1 MAGAFLERGDVMSL
15 PFKINNIAIEAPVKC
30 QVSLSDIDNNSSNNA
45 KGVMQRS
52 RVRAGKRKVALSW
65 KNLNATQAKIILDAA
80 KDVFVTFYYFDP
92 LLAEWTTKTFYAG
105 DKSADM
111 TYDGKNGFM
120 WAALDFNLV
129 EK

>member
-1 MAGAFLERGDVMSL
+1 MSL

-92 LLAEWTTKTFYAG
+92 LLADWTTKRFYAG

-120 WAALDFNLV
+120 RASLEFSLV
-129 EK
+129 EQ